1 MKGLDILKKG
11 SILFLCTG
19 NSCRSQMAEAI
30 AKKEI
35 SDNILI
41 ESAGTNPEQ
50 VNPYAIQV
58 LKDIGIDISKNV
70 SKKKELKDIVK
81 YDLIITLCGNAKD
94 NCPIIKL
101 PAKYIHW
108 DIEDPAKFRGTD
120 SSINLK
126 FAEVRDII
134 YNHINLLKEKI

>member
-1 MKGLDILKKG
+1 MKKKL
-11 SILFLCTG
+11 LFLCTG
-19 NSCRSQMAEAI
+19 NSCRSQIAEAI

-41 ESAGTNPEQ
+41 ESAGTKPEA

-58 LKDIGIDISKNV
+58 LKDIGIDISENV
-70 SKKKELKDIVK
+70 SRKMEFNDIVK
-81 YDLIITLCGNAKD
+81 YDLIITLCGDARD
-94 NCPIIKL
+94 NCPVIKL
-101 PAKYIHW
+101 PTKHIHW
-108 DIEDPAKFRGTD
+108 DIEDPAKFRGTG

-134 YNHINLLKEKI
+134 YKHINLLKEKI